1 MRKQAAYAQACIN
14 TLCIVNSAVFKR
26 MIFNQIDIHHRIGP
40 FDILNKDK
48 LTEYWLFT
56 KCLWMQKKSFAISG
70 F

>member
-1 MRKQAAYAQACIN
+1 
-14 TLCIVNSAVFKR
+14 

-48 LTEYWLFT
+48 LTEYCLFT
-56 KCLWMQKKSFAISG
+56 KCLWMKKKPFAIYG

>member
-1 MRKQAAYAQACIN
+1 
-14 TLCIVNSAVFKR
+14 
-26 MIFNQIDIHHRIGP
+26 MIFNQIDIHHRIWP